1 MSLSNDVL
9 GTYYPAEDDLALAD
23 RLARLPE
30 ATRNAVLEGIGSEAA
45 HEALAYDFSFWG
57 RPSQLDALNATTPF
71 IAMLAGRG
79 YGKTRSLAQWVH
91 KKAMELPGSRGILIG
106 RVTSDVRDV
115 IILGESGIMSV
126 APPSER
132 PRYVATMRRI
142 VWPNGSEAMTFCA
155 SSDTEALTRNGWVHH
170 NELAIGDEVYAIDPD
185 TGKGVW
191 SPVTKVNVF
200 SVVDEPMLESSGHVS
215 SLTTMSH
222 RWLVR
227 GANGRGRGSHTVSKA
242 LPETDAGFHWRES
255 HEWLRTQKAYWY
267 VPKTAPFDVPTDP
280 KYTDDL
286 VALVAWT
293 MTEGSTAWVGN
304 PRTSVRPSARKLRE
318 AICIS
323 QSQEVN
329 SEHFLTIKHLLTRMY
344 GPPSQAKTLSE
355 SGASRGGSPSWRVSG
370 DKFFL
375 NHEASMPILE
385 HFDSHKRVRMSFVH
399 QLTRAQLEL
408 FVQTCVYGDGSSIA
422 HHAHPWA
429 LSQSGDNIEDAR
441 RVDALGM
448 ACVLLGKSV
457 RWSDGSFVYKDSVK
471 LSAIIGHQLKQERRL
486 QNRRIVKYTGEVW
499 CPTTEVG
506 TWLAR
511 RDGTVYFTGNSA
523 DLPDQLRGPQGHWA
537 ACDELGSWRQ
547 KPAAGTMGLANAW
560 DQVKIATRLG
570 HNPQIF
576 VATTPRRVPTIR
588 DILKIAQETPDKMT
602 LIRGSTNA
610 NRHLSPEYL
619 DTVIGMYAGTSLAA
633 QELDGL
639 LLGDTDGALLSMDV
653 IDEYRDLVPP
663 PIDSLPLRVVGLDP
677 SVAENPN
684 DECGIVLAGST
695 GEREPFRRHAYIY
708 EDWSLKG
715 GPNQW
720 AKAATALAKQ
730 HNAVIV
736 AEQNQGVELV
746 RMVLTAADPTVPVI
760 LVKAQQG
767 KQLRAEPVILAYE
780 QGRVHHTEYFSQL
793 EDQYTTWVPAESKYS
808 PDRVDAAVHALTA
821 LLVKAP
827 VGFDGGVRTSRRQSR
842 SLVVPSRS
850 GPAIP
855 VPASI
860 VTASDH
866 VKEQELA
873 MGAGGKPYTF
883 RGDGTGRG
891 NAASIASTSPSPRR
905 RWIRRRRTRNE
916 DAES

>member
-91 KKAMELPGSRGILIG
+91 KKAMEQPGSRGILVG

-132 PRYVATMRRI
+132 PRYVSTMRRI
-142 VWPNGSEAMTFCA
+142 VWPNGAEAMTF
-155 SSDTEALTRNGWVHH
+155 
-170 NELAIGDEVYAIDPD
+170 
-185 TGKGVW
+185 
-191 SPVTKVNVF
+191 
-200 SVVDEPMLESSGHVS
+200 
-215 SLTTMSH
+215 
-222 RWLVR
+222 
-227 GANGRGRGSHTVSKA
+227 
-242 LPETDAGFHWRES
+242 
-255 HEWLRTQKAYWY
+255 
-267 VPKTAPFDVPTDP
+267 
-280 KYTDDL
+280 
-286 VALVAWT
+286 
-293 MTEGSTAWVGN
+293 
-304 PRTSVRPSARKLRE
+304 
-318 AICIS
+318 
-323 QSQEVN
+323 
-329 SEHFLTIKHLLTRMY
+329 
-344 GPPSQAKTLSE
+344 
-355 SGASRGGSPSWRVSG
+355 
-370 DKFFL
+370 
-375 NHEASMPILE
+375 
-385 HFDSHKRVRMSFVH
+385 
-399 QLTRAQLEL
+399 
-408 FVQTCVYGDGSSIA
+408 
-422 HHAHPWA
+422 
-429 LSQSGDNIEDAR
+429 
-441 RVDALGM
+441 
-448 ACVLLGKSV
+448 
-457 RWSDGSFVYKDSVK
+457 
-471 LSAIIGHQLKQERRL
+471 
-486 QNRRIVKYTGEVW
+486 
-499 CPTTEVG
+499 
-506 TWLAR
+506 
-511 RDGTVYFTGNSA
+511 SA

-570 HNPQIF
+570 HSPQIF

-684 DECGIVLAGST
+684 DECGIVLAGAT

-780 QGRVHHTEYFSQL
+780 QGRVHHAEYFSQL

-855 VPASI
+855 VPASV
-860 VTASDH
+860 VTASDP

-873 MGAGGKPYTF
+873 MGTGGKPYTF
-883 RGDGTGRG
+883 RGSTGRG

-905 RWIRRRRTRNE
+905 RWIRRRRTSNE